1 MQMFKTLITEQL
13 NYLDPISGSFIIQA
27 IGAAAI
33 TALVY
38 IKSFKNYIKKFLL
51 DFRNKFK
58 K

>member
-38 IKSFKNYIKKFLL
+38 IKSFKNYIKKILL
-51 DFRNKFK
+51 DFRNRFK

>member
-1 MQMFKTLITEQL
+1 MFKTLITEQL

-27 IGAAAI
+27 ISAAAI

-38 IKSFKNYIKKFLL
+38 IKSFKNYIKKLL
-51 DFRNKFK
+51 LELKSRLK